1 MAQHSD
7 HRSVQK
13 ADQGSEFSWPFG
25 KKNYLIFGAGLVVII
40 LGYWALGNTAVDPD
54 PSDESWGQTFLTLAP
69 ALLVLGYCVLIP
81 ISLIINGRGDKEGE

>member
-1 MAQHSD
+1 MAQD
-7 HRSVQK
+7 T
-13 ADQGSEFSWPFG
+13 SEKPDFSWPFG
-25 KKNYLIFGAGLVVII
+25 KKNYLIFGAGLVSII

-54 PSDESWGQTFLTLAP
+54 PNDGSWGQTFLTLAP